1 MMPVMLAAIVRK
13 VCDTRRHRSDGSAG
27 ELLKFKSEMEPRA
40 PDARR
45 NCQEVLRLNGPPRP
59 VKIHENNRTAVRS
72 IDQTRI
78 VPVVDSCYSLADLPA
93 AFDDFNRGA
102 FGKIVIDVAE

>member
-1 MMPVMLAAIVRK
+1 
-13 VCDTRRHRSDGSAG
+13 
-27 ELLKFKSEMEPRA
+27 
-40 PDARR
+40 
-45 NCQEVLRLNGPPRP
+45 LNGQPRP
-59 VKIHENNRTAVRS
+59 VKIHESNRTAVRS

-102 FGKIVIDVAE
+102 FGEIVIDVAE